1 MEFIIYIIQ
10 LIFEVTIGFF
20 AWWLMAL
27 LLLFSWWLMALL
39 GFFGTLLILGLV
51 VIPLTTLPYVVYR
64 FFHKKISSSE
74 LIGHL
79 ISTSIYTAIFSVVV
93 FVIYNFLYDFLIYTL
108 SHIVVIIGF
117 IGGFIGAIILLFL
130 VLKHD
135 IADERRKLFGYLFD

>member
-20 AWWLMAL
+20 A
-27 LLLFSWWLMALL
+27 WWLMALL

-64 FFHKKISSSE
+64 FFYKKISLSE
-74 LIGHL
+74 LTGHL
-79 ISTSIYTAIFSVVV
+79 ISTSIYTAIFSIVV

-108 SHIVVIIGF
+108 AHLGVII
-117 IGGFIGAIILLFL
+117 GFIGAIILLFL
-130 VLKHD
+130 VLKNN
-135 IADERRKLFGYLFD
+135 IEERQKLFGYLFD